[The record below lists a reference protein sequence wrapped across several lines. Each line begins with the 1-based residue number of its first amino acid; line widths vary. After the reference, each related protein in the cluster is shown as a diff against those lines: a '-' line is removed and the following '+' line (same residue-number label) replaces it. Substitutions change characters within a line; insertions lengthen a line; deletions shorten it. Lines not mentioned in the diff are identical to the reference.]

1 MSKVHILDEI
11 VLDPDSIEKVL
22 QLLEDEYLPGLT
34 ERRTLSLQQR
44 WVSPPVQLDA
54 KTNTLWLLWEVSD
67 VYGYYTMRGT
77 AGEGVLR
84 FWNAV
89 DDLCQHRRRHVM
101 GDATQPL
108 PKPLEDA

>member
-1 MSKVHILDEI
+1 LSKVHILDEI
-11 VLDPDSIEKVL
+11 VLDPGNIAPVL
-22 QLLEDEYLPGLT
+22 QLLEDGYLPGLAA
-34 ERRTLSLQQR
+34 RQTLSLLQR

-54 KTNTLWLLWEVSD
+54 QSNTLWLLWEVSD
-67 VYGYYTMRGT
+67 LYGYYTMRGT

-84 FWNAV
+84 FWAAV
-89 DDLCQHRRRHVM
+89 DDLCLQRRRHVM